1 MVVYLNALCSLQ
13 ELLLPV
19 LFIFCLVGLTRLGK
33 LVESK
38 KKLNDTALL
47 PVRQS
52 LPPTTHILCSPNT
65 SEISSLMHKTLTYLQ
80 GPHLLLSPVLSL
92 YHSAA
97 EAEKAYQNDNGG
109 VDAARSHVIGIHF
122 DEVVVPT
129 LVKYR
134 VRFRSRNV
142 ANTKT
147 LFNIICE

>member
-1 MVVYLNALCSLQ
+1 
-13 ELLLPV
+13 V
-19 LFIFCLVGLTRLGK
+19 LFIFCLVGLTKLGE
-33 LVESK
+33 LVESQ

-65 SEISSLMHKTLTYLQ
+65 SEISSLMIMTLAYLQ
-80 GPHLLLSPVLSL
+80 PPYPVLSL
-92 YHSAA
+92 YNSAA

-109 VDAARSHVIGIHF
+109 ADADRSHVIGIHF
-122 DEVVVPT
+122 DEVLFPM
-129 LVKYR
+129 LVIYR

-147 LFNIICE
+147 LFNITRE